1 MTNPGYY
8 RMSWKENPCCLYP
21 FKGEEK
27 KPLIIIMSL
36 RSSRQLCKAAHVPPS
51 LWFASTAPSC
61 STPAPRWGAS
71 TMGICH
77 FCPPHLGYFLK
88 MTLSLEASLS
98 TACLPRCFLFPAAGQ
113 LCLVEVQLGIFL
125 CQSEQEHFPRHG
137 AFRAVL
143 RLCC

>member
-8 RMSWKENPCCLYP
+8 RTSWKENPCCLHP

-36 RSSRQLCKAAHVPPS
+36 RSSRQLCKAAHILPS
-51 LWFASTAPSC
+51 LWLASTAPSC
-61 STPAPRWGAS
+61 CTSAPGWWAS

-77 FCPPHLGYFLK
+77 FCPPNLGYFLN
-88 MTLSLEASLS
+88 MTPGLEARLS
-98 TACLPRCFLFPAAGQ
+98 TACLPRCFLFPAAAWWKCSLGSSSARVSRSTSQ
-113 LCLVEVQLGIFL
+113 GMEVLG
-125 CQSEQEHFPRHG
+125 
-137 AFRAVL
+137 AVL